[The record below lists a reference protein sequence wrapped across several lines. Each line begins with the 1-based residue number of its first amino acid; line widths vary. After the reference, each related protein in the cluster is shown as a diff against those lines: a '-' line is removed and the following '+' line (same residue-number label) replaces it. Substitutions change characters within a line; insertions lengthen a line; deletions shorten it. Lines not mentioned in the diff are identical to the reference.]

1 MFLWLN
7 LSVSQ
12 PFVFDVA
19 ASSAAAAAAVLCCM
33 LNAPSGVLMQRF
45 DTLSLAFKLAT
56 CLSFNIAKAYGFHI
70 MATFEGTGI
79 YIIVALSFR

>member
-1 MFLWLN
+1 MSTTIFCWLN
-7 LSVSQ
+7 HSVAQ
-12 PFVFDVA
+12 AFVFDVA

-33 LNAPSGVLMQRF
+33 LNAPSGVLMHRF

-56 CLSFNIAKAYGFHI
+56 CLSFNVAKAYGFHI

-79 YIIVALSFR
+79 HGWT